1 MTFTTTLNSGDIIK
15 IPISVVLNLLDYSK
29 IKIISPGSLTA
40 QLESHKID
48 LRDTKDKIYMN
59 LPPHY
64 LEWFN
69 FTCTDAKV
77 TLNKGRLVVQLFNV
91 CQGSKDAGMLW
102 NQHFDRV
109 PRKLGLNRLMRD
121 LVVHARKGDGALV
134 MLNVSTDDILACTK

>member
-1 MTFTTTLNSGDIIK
+1 MTFTTTLNSGEIIK

-48 LRDTKDKIYMN
+48 LRDPKDKIYMH

-69 FTCTDAKV
+69 FTCTNAKA
-77 TLNKGRLVVQLFNV
+77 TINKGHVLVQLFNV
-91 CQGSKDAGMLW
+91 CQGSTDAERLW
-102 NQHFDRV
+102 NQNFDRV
-109 PRKLGLNRLMRD
+109 LEKLGLNTSMRD
-121 LVVHARKGDGALV
+121 LAVHARKAYGALV
-134 MLNVSTDDILACTK
+134 T

>member
-1 MTFTTTLNSGDIIK
+1 MTFTTTLNSGEIIK

-48 LRDTKDKIYMN
+48 LRDPKDKIYMH

-77 TLNKGRLVVQLFNV
+77 TLNKGRLVVPSMCAKAPKMQA
-91 CQGSKDAGMLW
+91 CSGT
-102 NQHFDRV
+102 
-109 PRKLGLNRLMRD
+109 
-121 LVVHARKGDGALV
+121 
-134 MLNVSTDDILACTK
+134 STLIECPES